1 MQVHATNAHE
11 KAMLES
17 YIKSFR
23 TGSVDDHKE
32 GSRHW
37 IRDKGPI
44 VEMYVKAALV
54 KV

>member
-1 MQVHATNAHE
+1 MQVHASNAHE

-54 KV
+54 RV